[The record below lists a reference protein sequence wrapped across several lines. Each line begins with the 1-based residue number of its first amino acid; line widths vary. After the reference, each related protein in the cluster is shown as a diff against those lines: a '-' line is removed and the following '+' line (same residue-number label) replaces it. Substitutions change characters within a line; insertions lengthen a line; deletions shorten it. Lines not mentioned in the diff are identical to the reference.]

1 MLERFTVGFLL
12 NLLGKPPLAI
22 LASVTA
28 PKHLTPAPTPVGKP
42 QRISNK
48 YEKLVVYQLSICR
61 YV

>member
-1 MLERFTVGFLL
+1 
-12 NLLGKPPLAI
+12 
-22 LASVTA
+22 VTA